1 MQKRDKIDAKYKIST
16 IDLFKSDA
24 EFQEEITNVLL
35 LIPKL
40 QEYKGHVLD
49 NADKLFDLL
58 TFDNDISMRIGRLYL
73 YAHLNNDFDLS
84 DERGNTFVGKIIK
97 LYNDYEFASSYII
110 PELLKQDYQ
119 VIEKYYSENVK
130 LKSFENSLKNIY
142 RLKAH
147 TLNDSEELLIS
158 KMSDAFRLPE
168 EASSKLLDADLK
180 FANIHD
186 ESGKKVELTTSNYA
200 KYIESSNR
208 KVREETFKTFYKGYE
223 NVLNT
228 TSTLLC
234 AEVKNNNAIANIRN
248 YNSALEHSLI
258 ANDVDPEVYNTLLN
272 SINNHLDIIHKQWL
286 QRKEILHLSD
296 LHIYDTYVSL
306 IDNYDASY
314 TYEDAEKIV
323 KKALNILG
331 EDYSK
336 HIKEAFENNW
346 IDVYPTLNK
355 RSGGYCASSYLAHPY
370 VFLNF
375 DNRYDEVSTIAHEL
389 GHAMHY
395 YYAQNFNTYQDYGYS
410 IFVAEVAS
418 QVNEILLS
426 YYMYD
431 NAKTHEERLF
441 ILDELIK
448 RFKSSVVRQSMFAE
462 FERDIHNMD
471 QQGTILTKELLNETY
486 YKLNKK
492 YYGDDIIVDDEIKYE
507 WSRIPHF
514 YYDFYVYQ
522 YSTGYISALKIAS
535 DIYNQK
541 EGALDNYLAFLKL
554 GCTKDPVASLK
565 VAGVDL
571 TNEETFNA
579 AFKEF
584 DNTLNK
590 FMQEYNEGS
599 E

>member
-1 MQKRDKIDAKYKIST
+1 MQKRAEIDNKYKIST
-16 IDLFKSDA
+16 DDLFKSDE
-24 EFQEEITNVLL
+24 EFQKEMQEVAK
-35 LIPKL
+35 LIPKIHD
-40 QEYKGHVLD
+40 YKNHVLD
-49 NADKLFDLL
+49 SANSLL
-58 TFDNDISMRIGRLYL
+58 ELLNLDTDISKRIERLYI

-84 DERGNTFVGKIIK
+84 AERGNNFVGQIMK
-97 LYNDYEFASSYII
+97 LYNDYGNTSSYIV
-110 PELLKQDYQ
+110 PELLKQDYET
-119 VIEKYYSENVK
+119 IAKYYLDNSE
-130 LKSFENSLKNIY
+130 LKSFENDLKDIY
-142 RLKAH
+142 RLKDH
-147 TLNDSEELLIS
+147 TLNETEELLLS
-158 KMSDAFRLPE
+158 KLSDAYRLPE
-168 EASSKLLDADLK
+168 TASSKLLDADLK
-180 FANIHD
+180 FDNIKD
-186 ESGKKVELTTSNYA
+186 EEGNEVELTTSNYA
-200 KYIESSNR
+200 RYIESNNR
-208 KVREETFKTFYKGYE
+208 EVRENTFKTFYKGYE
-223 NVLNT
+223 SVLNT
-228 TSTLLC
+228 TATLLSG
-234 AEVKNNNAIANIRN
+234 EVKNNNALANVRG
-248 YNSALEHSLI
+248 YNSALEHALI
-258 ANDVDPEVYNTLLN
+258 RNDVNPNVYDTLLN
-272 SINNHLDIIHKQWL
+272 SISNHLDVIHKQWT
-286 QRKEILHLSD
+286 QRKNILGLKE

-306 IDNYDASY
+306 VDNYDANYSFDQAK
-314 TYEDAEKIV
+314 ELVE
-323 KKALNILG
+323 KALNVLG

-336 HIKEAFENNW
+336 HIKEAFDNNW

-355 RSGGYCASSYLAHPY
+355 RSGGYCTASYLAHPY

-375 DNRYDEVSTIAHEL
+375 DNRYDEVSTVAHEL

-395 YYAQNFNTYQDYGYS
+395 YYAETNNTYQDYEYS

-418 QVNEILLS
+418 QVNELLLS

-431 NAKTHEERLF
+431 NAQTHEEKLF

-535 DIYNQK
+535 DIYNK
-541 EGALDNYLAFLKL
+541 KDNALENYLAFLKL
-554 GCTKDPVASLK
+554 GCTKDPVSSLK

-584 DNTLNK
+584 DDTLNK